1 MRKTVTIGPYVIGGN
16 NPIVIQSMTNTF
28 THEVDATVS
37 QIKRLEDAGCEII
50 RLAVPDERA
59 ARALSA
65 IKSRVALPMVADI
78 HFDHTLALMAIAE
91 GIDALRL
98 NPGNIK
104 KREHVEA
111 VVDKAAH
118 ARIPIRI
125 GVNAGS
131 IDRSKYPHP
140 TPEAL
145 VESALSHVTI
155 LEELGFHDIKVSLK
169 AYDIPTTVEAY
180 RLFSKKRDYPLHIG
194 ITEAGGVYKGT
205 IRSAVGIG
213 VLLYEGLGDTIRVSL
228 TGDPVEEVKAA
239 KEILSSLNLRTF
251 GIDIISCPTC
261 GRTEIP
267 LEEMLQVI
275 QTELSDITVPLK
287 IAVMGCVVNGPGE
300 AKDADLGIAGGKGE
314 GIIFV
319 KGEIIGKYPE
329 KTLVQEFIAQVRKY
343 AKEYAR

>member
-78 HFDHTLALMAIAE
+78 HFDHTLALIAIEE

-104 KREHVEA
+104 KRDHVEA
-111 VVDKAAH
+111 VVAKAAH

-319 KGEIIGKYPE
+319 KGEVVGKYPE

>member
-1 MRKTVTIGPYVIGGN
+1 MRKTVTVGKLTIGGG
-16 NPIVIQSMTNTF
+16 NPVVIQSMTNTF
-28 THEVDATVS
+28 THDIDATVS
-37 QIKRLEDAGCEII
+37 QIHRLEDAGCEII

-59 ARALSA
+59 ARALSS
-65 IKSRVALPMVADI
+65 IKSRVALSMIADI
-78 HFDHTLALMAIAE
+78 HFDHTLALISIEE

-111 VVDKAAH
+111 VVSSAAKAH
-118 ARIPIRI
+118 IPIRI

-155 LEELGFHDIKVSLK
+155 LEELNFFDIKVSLK

-180 RLFSKKRDYPLHIG
+180 RLFAQKREYPLHIG

-251 GIDIISCPTC
+251 GVDIISCPTC

-343 AKEYAR
+343 AEKYAH